1 MKAFALLLI
10 ALGLICGCAQR
21 YKVTLQNRTEL
32 TTSSRPKFDKE
43 TGTYQFKDDTGRPVV
58 IPGFRVK
65 QIEPL

>member
-10 ALGLICGCAQR
+10 AVGLICGCAQR
-21 YKVTLQNRTEL
+21 YKVTFHNRQEL
-32 TTSSRPKFDKE
+32 TTSSRPKFDKATE
-43 TGTYQFKDDTGRPVV
+43 TYQFKDDTGKPVV

>member
-10 ALGLICGCAQR
+10 ALCLTCGCAQR
-21 YKVTLQNRTEL
+21 YKVTLQNRHEL
-32 TTSSRPKFDKE
+32 ITSNRPKFDKE
-43 TGTYQFKDDTGRPVV
+43 TGTYQFKDETGKPVV